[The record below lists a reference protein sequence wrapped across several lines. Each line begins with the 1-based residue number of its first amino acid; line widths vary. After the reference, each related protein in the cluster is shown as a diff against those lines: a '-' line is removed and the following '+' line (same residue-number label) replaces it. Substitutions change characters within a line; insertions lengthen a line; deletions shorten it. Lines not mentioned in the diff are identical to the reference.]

1 MKFPFAKATLLVCA
15 AVFTWNC
22 SSDSSSGLDPADASS
37 SSAAIIA
44 DPSATLVATVTVGEI
59 YSDMTV
65 RDASGNVIGTFDSA
79 AGTITLIDGSVVD
92 TNGTVIS
99 GPTSSAATGDITS
112 SATMG
117 DVTSSASGDIASSS
131 SEAVETV
138 SSSSTA
144 GFSGSGVMDPSGYE
158 VPVLNSLLNNGATGW
173 SSRYWDACKP
183 HCSWP
188 GNVDTTSE
196 ATYQASYTTAR
207 NCNIHDVEIPT
218 YTLSYNVQ
226 QYWMGYQGT
235 TSACSSDRGGGSSG
249 AFACTDMAP
258 VAVNDTL
265 SYGFVA
271 APGSG
276 NAGCGKCYHI
286 QFNGGNHAN
295 DVKATHKA
303 LAGKHMIVMASN
315 IGYDVEEGQFD
326 MMVPGGGVGL
336 YDALSTMVS
345 GSNVQ
350 WGAQYGGFLTY
361 CQQSLGYDNTVAKY
375 QECVK
380 DMCAAAF
387 TGYDNLLKGCNWFA
401 DWYMA
406 ADNPTYNWEEIE
418 CPQYLIDKY
427 KTTINTT
434 KDTRIAWKDDWS
446 TYTGG
451 ALDTLECLS
460 DSYPQGCNK

>member
-1 MKFPFAKATLLVCA
+1 MKFPFTKAALLVSA
-15 AVFTWNC
+15 AIFTWNC
-22 SSDSSSGLDPADASS
+22 SSDLNNADIVPPGDSS
-37 SSAAIIA
+37 SSAAVA
-44 DPSATLVATVTVGEI
+44 DPSATLVAETPAGNI

-65 RDASGNVIGTFDSA
+65 RDATGNVIGTFDAVS
-79 AGTITLIDGSVVD
+79 GNITKADGSVVD
-92 TNGTVIS
+92 TNGNLIS
-99 GPTSSAATGDITS
+99 GPASSATTGEITS
-112 SATMG
+112 STSGEQPISSASG
-117 DVTSSASGDIASSS
+117 NLTSSASTEISSS
-131 SEAVETV
+131 SA
-138 SSSSTA
+138 S

-158 VPVLNSLLNNGATGW
+158 VPVLKSLLNNGATGW

-196 ATYQASYTTAR
+196 ASYQAGLTTAR

-235 TSACSSDRGGGSSG
+235 TSACSSDRGGGSNG
-249 AFACTDMAP
+249 AFVCTDMAP

-295 DVKATHKA
+295 DVKAAHKA

-350 WGAQYGGFLTY
+350 WGAQFGGFLSY

-387 TGYDNLLKGCNWFA
+387 TGYDNLLRGCNWFA
-401 DWYMA
+401 DWYMT

-434 KDTRIAWKDDWS
+434 KETRIAWHDDWS

-451 ALDTLECLS
+451 PLDTLECLS
-460 DSYPQGCNK
+460 SEYPQGCNN

>member
-1 MKFPFAKATLLVCA
+1 MKFPFAKAALLVCA

-37 SSAAIIA
+37 SSAAITA

-79 AGTITLIDGSVVD
+79 TGTITLIDGSVVD

-112 SATMG
+112 SATTG

-271 APGSG
+271 APG
-276 NAGCGKCYHI
+276 N
-286 QFNGGNHAN
+286 
-295 DVKATHKA
+295 
-303 LAGKHMIVMASN
+303 
-315 IGYDVEEGQFD
+315 
-326 MMVPGGGVGL
+326 
-336 YDALSTMVS
+336 
-345 GSNVQ
+345 
-350 WGAQYGGFLTY
+350 
-361 CQQSLGYDNTVAKY
+361 
-375 QECVK
+375 
-380 DMCAAAF
+380 
-387 TGYDNLLKGCNWFA
+387 
-401 DWYMA
+401 
-406 ADNPTYNWEEIE
+406 
-418 CPQYLIDKY
+418 
-427 KTTINTT
+427 
-434 KDTRIAWKDDWS
+434 
-446 TYTGG
+446 
-451 ALDTLECLS
+451 
-460 DSYPQGCNK
+460 